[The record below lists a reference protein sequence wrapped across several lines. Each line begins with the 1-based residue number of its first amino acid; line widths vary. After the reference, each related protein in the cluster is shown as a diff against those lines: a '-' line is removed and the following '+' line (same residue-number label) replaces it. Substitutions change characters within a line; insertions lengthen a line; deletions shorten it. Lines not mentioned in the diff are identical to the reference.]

1 MIEIDLLPRTSAQ
14 GNRPVSSTPV
24 PRKPFR
30 FLVQDPWVLASS
42 LVVILSLA
50 CSGWLL
56 AAGRERT
63 AELNAALE
71 TAVRDSIRTAMLAA
85 EAQLLGARLDSVRMR
100 VSVIRHI
107 DSSRYV
113 WPRLLDEVAKA
124 LPREAWLV
132 QIAQLSTV
140 AGDVRF
146 RVEGKTFENLAISR
160 FWDGMESS
168 AFIDDV
174 RLVSTEHLMEL
185 LGDSGE
191 PAHAY
196 FFVLEAGYRDSR
208 PRLPES
214 ATVPAAQR

>member
-14 GNRPVSSTPV
+14 GSRPVSSTPV

-42 LVVILSLA
+42 LVVVLSLV

-56 AAGRERT
+56 AVGHEQT

-71 TAVRDSIRTAMLAA
+71 TAVRDSMRTAMLAA
-85 EAQLLGARLDSVRMR
+85 EAQLLGARLDSVRKR
-100 VSVIRHI
+100 VSVIRDI

-132 QIAQLSTV
+132 QIAQSSTV

-146 RVEGKTFENLAISR
+146 RVEGKTFESFAISR
-160 FWDGMESS
+160 FWDRMESS
-168 AFIDDV
+168 AFIQDV
-174 RLVSTEHLMEL
+174 RLVSTEHLMES
-185 LGDSGE
+185 LGDSSE
-191 PAHAY
+191 PARAY
-196 FFVLEAGYRDSR
+196 FFVLEAGYRDPR
-208 PRLPES
+208 PQLPEP
-214 ATVPAAQR
+214 ATVSAAQR

>member
-24 PRKPFR
+24 PRKPLR

-42 LVVILSLA
+42 LVVVLSLA

-71 TAVRDSIRTAMLAA
+71 TAVRDSMRTAMLAA

-146 RVEGKTFENLAISR
+146 RVEGKTFENFAISR

-168 AFIDDV
+168 AFIHDV
-174 RLVSTEHLMEL
+174 RLVSTEHLMEPP
-185 LGDSGE
+185 GDSGE

-208 PRLPES
+208 PRPPES

>member
-42 LVVILSLA
+42 LVVVLSLA

-56 AAGRERT
+56 AAGREQT

-71 TAVRDSIRTAMLAA
+71 TAVRDSMRTAMLGA
-85 EAQLLGARLDSVRMR
+85 EARLLGARLDSVRMR

-140 AGDVRF
+140 GGDVRF
-146 RVEGKTFENLAISR
+146 RVEGKTFENFAISR

-168 AFIDDV
+168 AFIHDV